1 MVFAAGFAVGLA
13 LLALRAVQVCAQ
25 TPGYWMLERSL
36 EMTLPSSAILPI
48 WVAERL
54 SDSLKD
60 PRTKAYILGRGPAAL
75 GFWLST
81 FLSPRGASLRGGGF
95 LAGFEIC
102 GAIWLVELRPEQPPC
117 LRRLQAAWDT

>member
-25 TPGYWMLERSL
+25 TPGYWMLECSL

-60 PRTKAYILGRGPAAL
+60 PRTKAHILGQGPAAL
-75 GFWLST
+75 GFWMST
-81 FLSPRGASLRGGGF
+81 FLSP
-95 LAGFEIC
+95 
-102 GAIWLVELRPEQPPC
+102 
-117 LRRLQAAWDT
+117 